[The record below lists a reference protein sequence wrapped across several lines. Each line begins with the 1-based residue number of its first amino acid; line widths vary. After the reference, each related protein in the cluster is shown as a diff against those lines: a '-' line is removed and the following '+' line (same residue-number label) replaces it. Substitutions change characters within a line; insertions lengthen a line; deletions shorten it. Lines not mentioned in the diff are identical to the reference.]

1 MLPNFLANLFCECHQ
16 SKDLKHGRC
25 EAENPDHASIA
36 FRGHSMSKTVNIR
49 LAEQAVRRDRTG
61 TPIPAPPMD
70 TEAMNRDLIEA
81 LETAMSKKFEDLTVS
96 LEFGAS
102 FKLTLEGEWENPKEA
117 QAEVLEIFGEVMDN
131 FDPSG
136 YALGQ

>member
-1 MLPNFLANLFCECHQ
+1 
-16 SKDLKHGRC
+16 
-25 EAENPDHASIA
+25 
-36 FRGHSMSKTVNIR
+36 MSKHVNIR

-61 TPIPAPPMD
+61 TPIPPPPMD

-102 FKLTLEGEWENPKEA
+102 FKLTLEGEWENRKEA

-131 FDPSG
+131 FDSSG
-136 YALGQ
+136 YALG

>member
-1 MLPNFLANLFCECHQ
+1 
-16 SKDLKHGRC
+16 
-25 EAENPDHASIA
+25 
-36 FRGHSMSKTVNIR
+36 MSKRVNIR

-61 TPIPAPPMD
+61 TPIPPPPMD

-81 LETAMSKKFEDLTVS
+81 LEIAMNKKFEDLTVS

-102 FKLTLEGEWENPKEA
+102 FKLTLDGEWANRKEA